1 MDNQTAERLEMLL
14 TYRLLLTPKDVAATC
29 AVSLP
34 TVYEWFRRSDF
45 PTIKEGRKLLCT
57 VDGLRQWL
65 SERAANSG

>member
-1 MDNQTAERLEMLL
+1 MDQQTAERLERLL
-14 TYRLLLTPKDVAATC
+14 AYRLLLTPKDVAATC

-57 VDGLRQWL
+57 VDGLRAWL
-65 SERAANSG
+65 NDRATTGG